1 MARFAVKGVDEY
13 ALKLSKMGDSAKS
26 IAGKAIYGAAD
37 VVADRVKDGIASLEA
52 VHDKYN
58 LQSVRKK
65 EKAKLSIAQ
74 KKGLLDSFGITKMNR
89 DAKGFYNVKLGFDGY
104 NSVKTKKY
112 PKGQPNQL
120 IARVVENGSSHMDSQ
135 PFMRPAVNATRKA
148 AREEM
153 QRVIDEECAK
163 IMNK

>member
-1 MARFAVKGVDEY
+1 MARFAVKGIEEY
-13 ALKLSKMGDSAKS
+13 ALKLSKMGESAKT

-37 VVADRVKDGIASLEA
+37 IVADKIKDEITSLEA

-74 KKGLLDSFGITKMNR
+74 KKGLLDSFGITKMDK
-89 DAKGFYNVKLGFDGY
+89 DAKGFHNVKLGFDGY

-120 IARVVENGSSHMDSQ
+120 IARVLENGSSHMDAQ
-135 PFMRPAVNATRKA
+135 PFVRPAVNATRKA
-148 AREEM
+148 AKEEM
-153 QRVIDEECAK
+153 QKVIDEECAK
-163 IMNK
+163 IMKK